1 LIVDIIENKNK
12 DFSYEIDK
20 LWQIKKTY

>member
-12 DFSYEIDK
+12 DFTYEIDK
-20 LWQIKKTY
+20 LWQIEKTY